1 MTEQTAAQEQQP
13 QKLKTN
19 HNIRIVN
26 LTTGDNVLCMFGDV
40 RDEQDNNKVVG
51 YRMVYPYTLTLG
63 NENEDGTIP
72 INYSRWCPF
81 SPVEEHRMGGEH
93 IISVVYPDNNILD
106 NFANRLREIG
116 LTDEQIFYPEEAP
129 DGTEGEPAEV
139 SE

>member
-1 MTEQTAAQEQQP
+1 MTEQTAAQEQP
-13 QKLKTN
+13 QQLKTN

-63 NENEDGTIP
+63 KENEDGTIP